1 MTLRSIHPCPSLG
14 RGGAKFQNKL
24 LYSASIGG
32 GAHRAKPQSPHMYQA
47 VRDPRSNLHFNACL
61 SSIITSGTAWLNFTD
76 AYRPPPAL
84 SLARSRAGARAVSAL
99 CPYDAP
105 VLRPSPPPRA
115 SERVICTSALPRT
128 PRFAPASSASPI
140 QKIASGCTRGRNF
153 SCGRVIKSKCTRGRW
168 TRKMDRAIIHRWI
181 CDRWPAQ
188 LPIQN
193 DLIPSPD
200 AGALESRPLRRE
212 LDSKDAR

>member
-1 MTLRSIHPCPSLG
+1 MTPCSIQPCPPLG

-84 SLARSRAGARAVSAL
+84 SLALSRAGARAVSAL

-105 VLRPSPPPRA
+105 VLRPSPPRA
-115 SERVICTSALPRT
+115 SERVICTSAFPRT

-140 QKIASGCTRGRNF
+140 QKIANAPAVEIS
-153 SCGRVIKSKCTRGRW
+153 SCGRVIKSKCTRGLLKRRRW
-168 TRKMDRAIIHRWI
+168 TRKMDRAIIHRCI
-181 CDRWPAQ
+181 YDRWPAQ
-188 LPIQN
+188 LPIRSN
-193 DLIPSPD
+193 DLIPSAD
-200 AGALESRPLRRE
+200 AGALESGTR
-212 LDSKDAR
+212 